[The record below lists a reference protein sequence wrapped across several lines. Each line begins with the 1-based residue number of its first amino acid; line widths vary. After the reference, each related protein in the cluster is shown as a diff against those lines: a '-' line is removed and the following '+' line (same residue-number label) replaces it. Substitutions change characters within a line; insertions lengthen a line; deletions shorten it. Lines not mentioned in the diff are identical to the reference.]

1 MAIGYSAGYDNQ
13 PANSIIINAGNTALN
28 AATASSFIAKPL
40 RAANAAGFTNGASAA
55 IMLYNSSSGEIG
67 YSSSTTTTNKTFVI
81 NHPLDDTKHL
91 VHACLEG
98 PEAGV
103 YYRGE
108 GEIRNNSS
116 VTILLPDYV
125 DKLATSFTI
134 QLTPI
139 YSGKKIEQLYSSRVQ
154 NNSFTVYG
162 ENTSFYWLVHGKR
175 GDINVEPYKVH
186 TEVKGTGPYRWI

>member
-1 MAIGYSAGYDNQ
+1 
-13 PANSIIINAGNTALN
+13 
-28 AATASSFIAKPL
+28 
-40 RAANAAGFTNGASAA
+40 
-55 IMLYNSSSGEIG
+55 
-67 YSSSTTTTNKTFVI
+67 
-81 NHPLDDTKHL
+81 

-98 PEAGV
+98 PEVGV

-108 GEIRNNSS
+108 GKITNNSS

-125 DKLATSFTI
+125 DKLATNFTV